1 MLPVSLTKILLHT
14 SYIAPT
20 TTVRA
25 NTRLPEQFPAALG
38 PEAQKLLKK
47 WPLEAKKARFFVFTA
62 KNGGQNVKSDQ
73 NQGSFRHTDT
83 LD

>member
-1 MLPVSLTKILLHT
+1 MP
-14 SYIAPT
+14 
-20 TTVRA
+20 TVRA
-25 NTRLPEQFPAALG
+25 KTRLLEQFPAALG
-38 PEAQKLLKK
+38 PEAQIAQKNGRSRQ
-47 WPLEAKKARFFVFTA
+47 KKARFFVFTA